1 MFYIIADELFHTVL
15 KDADGE
21 WIISYDNSASPTYV
35 SDDLLKKYQKVKAPD
50 KYIENK
56 DRELSEAEKQRKNMI
71 QPLLDDI
78 QCIKCKKKR
87 IRLAKNI
94 AVQYGTT
101 ERRILRLY
109 YQYLSTGMLIKPKPP
124 KSESKNEGILNGLSG
139 ISIIQQRKYH
149 YRLHMICCCWPNI
162 QMQMDIY

>member
-78 QCIKCKKKR
+78 QCIKCKKKADKAGKKYCGS
-87 IRLAKNI
+87 IRNNGKEDSAAILSIFVYWYVNKA
-94 AVQYGTT
+94 QTT
-101 ERRILRLY
+101 
-109 YQYLSTGMLIKPKPP
+109 
-124 KSESKNEGILNGLSG
+124 
-139 ISIIQQRKYH
+139 
-149 YRLHMICCCWPNI
+149 
-162 QMQMDIY
+162 